1 MDYKRAI
8 EDLVE
13 SGKITQEELDLL
25 VQKHLPAQEKNVV
38 DMIHMALCNEEH
50 DEGGCDFYNERLLDS
65 RWEKPSHIKW
75 LSISRKI
82 MKRFNL
88 TPDQLMDEITK
99 CVRCAESL
107 NADPGSFRAHFTSDL
122 LLNTTTTIDLA
133 LAED

>member
-1 MDYKRAI
+1 MDYRRII

-13 SGKITQEELDLL
+13 SGRITQEELDLIA
-25 VQKHLPAQEKNVV
+25 QKHIPAIEQNVV

-50 DEGGCDFYNERLLDS
+50 DEGGCKFYDERFLDT
-65 RWEKPSHIKW
+65 RWEKPSHVKW

-99 CVRCAESL
+99 CVKCVESL
-107 NADPGSFRAHFTSDL
+107 NAPPESFRAHFTADL